1 MFVKICGAES
11 QIPEALSLQELIE
24 SRNLTGNS
32 VVIAVNDNIVRRE
45 LWKSTKLNPND
56 NVEIIRIVSGG

>member
-24 SRNLTGNS
+24 FRNLSANS
-32 VVIAVNDNIVRRE
+32 IIIAVNDSIVRRE
-45 LWKSTKLNPND
+45 LWKNTKLNPND
-56 NVEIIRIVSGG
+56 NVEIIRIVAGG

>member
-11 QIPEALSLQELIE
+11 QVPEASSLQELIE
-24 SRNLTGNS
+24 SRNLSGKS
-32 VVIAVNDNIVRRE
+32 IIIAVNDNIVRRE
-45 LWKSTKLNPND
+45 LWEKTKLNPND